1 MTTLLVFNPKI
12 PYTRKDGSKTFH
24 LVGLKL
30 EDRGTIPMIR
40 NKPMLVQLLE
50 RVGDIQIVSGDD
62 QIYKIVIE
70 NVGTRGIRQQT
81 YKKLKQYIER
91 YSVYRTYDYNEI
103 RRSQVFLEPIVL
115 PKDFRERLLK
125 ISYGITV
132 HNEVD
137 ELERL
142 LGKLLVNIDGEDEV
156 VICVD
161 GDDIGV
167 KDVIKLYSIDS
178 RVIHYDRKL
187 DGNFRTIKTLS

>member
-1 MTTLLVFNPKI
+1 MSKQVYNWGKVQAGDIISFRYKGKKPTGTLTTLLVFNPKI

-50 RVGDIQIVSGDD
+50 RVGNVQVVSGDD

-70 NVGTRGIRQQT
+70 NVGTRGVRQQT

-91 YSVYRTYDYNEI
+91 YSVYRTYDYKEA

-115 PKDFRERLLK
+115 PKDFREA
-125 ISYGITV
+125 
-132 HNEVD
+132 
-137 ELERL
+137 
-142 LGKLLVNIDGEDEV
+142 LVEN
-156 VICVD
+156 
-161 GDDIGV
+161 
-167 KDVIKLYSIDS
+167 
-178 RVIHYDRKL
+178 
-187 DGNFRTIKTLS
+187 

>member
-1 MTTLLVFNPKI
+1 MPTQVYNWGKVQAGDIISFRYKGKKPTGTLTTLLVFNPKI

-50 RVGDIQIVSGDD
+50 RVGDVQIVSGDD

-91 YSVYRTYDYNEI
+91 YSVYRTYDYNEA

-115 PKDFRERLLK
+115 PKEFREA
-125 ISYGITV
+125 
-132 HNEVD
+132 
-137 ELERL
+137 
-142 LGKLLVNIDGEDEV
+142 LVEN
-156 VICVD
+156 
-161 GDDIGV
+161 
-167 KDVIKLYSIDS
+167 
-178 RVIHYDRKL
+178 
-187 DGNFRTIKTLS
+187 

>member
-1 MTTLLVFNPKI
+1 MPKQVYNWGKVQAGDIISFRYKGKKPTGTLTTLLVFNPKI

-50 RVGDIQIVSGDD
+50 RVGDVQIVSGDD

-70 NVGTRGIRQQT
+70 NVGTRGVRQQT

-91 YSVYRTYDYNEI
+91 YSVYRTYDYNEA

-115 PKDFRERLLK
+115 PKDFREA
-125 ISYGITV
+125 
-132 HNEVD
+132 
-137 ELERL
+137 
-142 LGKLLVNIDGEDEV
+142 LVEN
-156 VICVD
+156 
-161 GDDIGV
+161 
-167 KDVIKLYSIDS
+167 
-178 RVIHYDRKL
+178 
-187 DGNFRTIKTLS
+187 

>member
-1 MTTLLVFNPKI
+1 MPKQVYNWGKVQAGDIISFRYKGKKPTGTLTTLLVFNPKI

-50 RVGDIQIVSGDD
+50 RVGDVQIVSGDD

-91 YSVYRTYDYNEI
+91 YSVYRTYDYNEA

-115 PKDFRERLLK
+115 PKDFREA
-125 ISYGITV
+125 
-132 HNEVD
+132 
-137 ELERL
+137 
-142 LGKLLVNIDGEDEV
+142 LVEN
-156 VICVD
+156 
-161 GDDIGV
+161 
-167 KDVIKLYSIDS
+167 
-178 RVIHYDRKL
+178 
-187 DGNFRTIKTLS
+187 

>member
-1 MTTLLVFNPKI
+1 M
-12 PYTRKDGSKTFH
+12 
-24 LVGLKL
+24 KL
-30 EDRGTIPMIR
+30 EDRGTIPTIR

-50 RVGDIQIVSGDD
+50 KVGNIQVVSGDD
-62 QIYKIVIE
+62 QIYRVVIE
-70 NVGTRGIRQQT
+70 NVGNRGVKKDT
-81 YKKLKQYIER
+81 YSKLKQHIER
-91 YSVYRTYDYNEI
+91 YSVYRTYDYNEP

-115 PKDFRERLLK
+115 PKEFREDLLK

-132 HNEVD
+132 HNEAE

-142 LGKLLVNIDGEDEV
+142 LGKLLISIDEEDEV

-167 KDVIKLYSIDS
+167 KDVVELYSIDS

-187 DGNFRTIKTLS
+187 DKDFSVSKNSVIEKSSGDYIFHIDGMSIQTKY